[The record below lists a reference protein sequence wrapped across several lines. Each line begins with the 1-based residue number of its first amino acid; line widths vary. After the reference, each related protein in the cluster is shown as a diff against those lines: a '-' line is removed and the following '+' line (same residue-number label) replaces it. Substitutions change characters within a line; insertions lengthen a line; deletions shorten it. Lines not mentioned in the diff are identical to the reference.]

1 VTLARFRLRP
11 VPWAWLGLLAAGW
24 VPFARLVATAPAD
37 PEIGVDA
44 FLLAGLLLG
53 LGAGVLAAPET
64 DPPRDL
70 LRAAPLARW
79 AGLALRLA
87 GWLAL
92 GTAAVAAASAWV
104 GPTGGWTANQ
114 LARAAAVNF
123 LLTTAVSFLAA
134 GPTSAFGGGLAGLAA
149 ALAVE
154 AAGRAWPEGFPVHLA
169 PGPADPGRPWTLA
182 ASAAL
187 VAAALAL
194 EHRTGLGTGP
204 RPDAERRPR
213 APVEPVP

>member
-11 VPWAWLGLLAAGW
+11 VPWARLVLLAAGW
-24 VPFARLVATAPAD
+24 VPFARLVATAPTD
-37 PEIGVDA
+37 PQIGVDA
-44 FLLAGLLLG
+44 FLLGGLTLG

-70 LRAAPLARW
+70 LRSVPVARW

-87 GWLAL
+87 GWLVL
-92 GTAAVAAASAWV
+92 GAAAVAAASAWAD
-104 GPTGGWTANQ
+104 GTAGWTAAQ
-114 LARAAAVNF
+114 LARAAGANF
-123 LLTTAVSFLAA
+123 LLATAVSFLAA
-134 GPTSAFGGGLAGLAA
+134 GPTSAFAGGAAALAA

-154 AAGRAWPEGFPVHLA
+154 AAGRAWPEGFPLRLA
-169 PGPADPGRPWTLA
+169 AGPGHPGRAWTVA

-194 EHRTGLGTGP
+194 ERRAGLRAGP
-204 RPDAERRPR
+204 
-213 APVEPVP
+213 